1 MSDFSGLDGSI
12 EKYACFF
19 PRACYSKRSEDFIY
33 QCFIFPVTKR
43 H

>member
-1 MSDFSGLDGSI
+1 MSGFSRLDGFI
-12 EKYACFF
+12 KKYACFF
-19 PRACYSKRSEDFIY
+19 LRACYPKRFEDFIY